1 MESNSFQLIFLILLF
16 QLLYFTCID
25 YHFVTSAGT
34 SKVGT
39 CIETEKKA
47 LLKLRENLTD
57 PSVRLSSWTDQE
69 NCCQWFG
76 VSCDNKTGNVVKIDL
91 RNKFS
96 RNHELG
102 GEINPSLLELQHL
115 RYLDLSMNNFEGTQ
129 VPEFIG
135 QMKEL
140 RYLNLSGAS
149 FSGSVSRFLGN
160 LSNLQVLDLSFYS
173 DQPAEK
179 DLDWIKGLSSLEH
192 LNLGGSDLSEA
203 NNSWLQTINDH
214 FPSLLELHLPQCQ
227 LLNLPSSL
235 PSLNL
240 ASLLVLDL
248 SNNDFNTSIFPQWI
262 FKLSNLVHLD
272 LSSNNIFSE
281 LPDEFAKLTSLEYI
295 DLSSNYGING
305 TLKRTLG
312 KLCNLKTLIL
322 NDNSISGNITEF
334 INALSECQNNSLE
347 TLNLSL
353 NKLSGNLPSTLGYL
367 RKLKDLQL
375 RFNSLTGTIPE
386 TIGNLSYLEALYLT
400 SNKMSGNLTP
410 NIGQLTSMVSLDIS
424 ENMWEGF
431 VTEAHLLNLSNL
443 KELSVGVKL
452 GKNITLTFN
461 ISPNWT
467 PPFKLTFLTIQS
479 CQLGPKFPHW
489 LKDQNEL
496 TSIIFN
502 TAGISDAVPNWFVEL
517 NLKLDNLDMAF
528 NTLTGKVP
536 NKFQFNL
543 LANVDLS
550 TNRFEGPVPLWSSNV
565 TSLYL
570 RDNLFSGPIPLSICG
585 ELPNLSDLDIS
596 RNKLSGTIPLCM
608 GDINQLATLAL
619 NNNQLI
625 GQFPDFSSKLLSL
638 YWIDISENRLS
649 GQIPGSLGS
658 LSNLMFLRLSG
669 NNLSG
674 ELPSSLRNC
683 TKMFSID
690 LSNNQLSGLIP
701 AWLGETM
708 RSLLILSVRDNRF
721 SGPIPLK
728 ICSLSALHILDLSG
742 NNLSG
747 SIPSCFGNLE
757 AFKVDLTDD
766 EVRKYQGSLKVEAK
780 GKMLTYYN
788 TLYLVNSI
796 DLSSNGLSGEIP
808 SEITSLYKLG
818 TLNLSRNHLTGKIP
832 TDMGKLRWI
841 ETLDLSINQLSGPIP
856 PAIATLDFLTHFN
869 LSYNKLTGKIPTSTQ
884 FQTKVDPTIFQGNAA
899 LCGPPLKQCVADGT
913 TTSQSGRNDE
923 RETDDEDKLEKVW
936 FFAVVALGYLVGF
949 WVFFGTL
956 NFKKSWRIAYCR
968 FIETCILE
976 FNERSCSFVM
986 KMLGCL
992 MCRRNT

>member
-25 YHFVTSAGT
+25 YHFVSSAGT

-248 SNNDFNTSIFPQWI
+248 SNNAFNTSIFPQWI

-281 LPDEFAKLTSLEYI
+281 LPDEFAKLTSLEYL

-347 TLNLSL
+347 TLNLSQ

-400 SNKMSGNLTP
+400 SNKMSGSLTP
-410 NIGQLTSMVSLDIS
+410 NIGQLTSMVSLVIS

-452 GKNITLTFN
+452 GTNITLTFN

-517 NLKLDNLDMAF
+517 DLKLDNLDMAF

-570 RDNLFSGPIPLSICG
+570 RDNLFSGPIPLSICR

-608 GDINQLATLAL
+608 GDMNQLATLAL

-625 GQFPDFSSKLLSL
+625 GQFPDFS
-638 YWIDISENRLS
+638 R
-649 GQIPGSLGS
+649 
-658 LSNLMFLRLSG
+658 

-683 TKMFSID
+683 TRMFSID

-708 RSLLILSVRDNRF
+708 RSLKQLIWFYPVLF
-721 SGPIPLK
+721 WQ
-728 ICSLSALHILDLSG
+728 
-742 NNLSG
+742 
-747 SIPSCFGNLE
+747 LE

-766 EVRKYQGSLKVEAK
+766 EARKYQGSLKVEAK

-832 TDMGKLRWI
+832 TDMEKLRWI

-899 LCGPPLKQCVADGT
+899 LCGPPLKQCVGDET

-923 RETDDEDKLEKVW
+923 RETDDEYKLEKVW

-976 FNERSCSFVM
+976 FNERTCSFVM

-992 MCRRNT
+992 MRRRNT